1 MGALLAS
8 LSTAAQSSWQFIGG
22 GVQILADGAGATG
35 TAVVNA
41 STGLWAG
48 AIEGITNIF
57 LLG

>member
-1 MGALLAS
+1 MEAFLQACGA
-8 LSTAAQSSWQFIGG
+8 AANSSWQFIGG
-22 GVQILADGAGATG
+22 GIQILADGAGATG